1 MQPSSGQLK
10 QTDTLSIAARSAIE
24 RYLTLPEIGVT
35 TPYYNNRRHKLAAGL
50 RALAGKGLP
59 EEIVEETQLFA
70 IREKVGLD
78 VLAQADKTR
87 FLVDHHLGIDCSGFV
102 YHVLDA
108 ESRARGAGAMHSHIS
123 FHHRSFLR
131 RLIARLRPAQ
141 NAGAITFAQSSNSRE
156 VSLGEIQ
163 PGDFVVMVHNSEAR
177 SFDHI
182 ILITA
187 VDRATTH
194 TTLTYTHSIAWPS
207 DGIYGHGVRTGT
219 ITVTDPLIKLADQV
233 WEEHGKAG
241 VENYTHSRAVKA
253 ETTSLRRLNWF

>member
-1 MQPSSGQLK
+1 MHDASHQLSSDARKVIADYLSLP
-10 QTDTLSIAARSAIE
+10 TLGVAA
-24 RYLTLPEIGVT
+24 
-35 TPYYNNRRHKLAAGL
+35 PYYNNRRHKLAAGL

-59 EEIVEETQLFA
+59 EEIVEEAELFS
-70 IREKVGLD
+70 IREKVN
-78 VLAQADKTR
+78 LASIAHTDKTR

-141 NAGAITFAQSSNSRE
+141 NAGAITFAQPTNSFE
-156 VSLGEIQ
+156 VPLSDVQ
-163 PGDFVVMVHNSEAR
+163 PGDFIVMTHTAEAR

-182 ILITA
+182 ILITT
-187 VDRATTH
+187 VDKATTH

-207 DGIYGHGVRTGT
+207 DGRYGHGVRTGT

-241 VENYTHSRAVKA
+241 AENYTHNRAMKA

>member
-1 MQPSSGQLK
+1 MQSN
-10 QTDTLSIAARSAIE
+10 TLSVPARTAIE
-24 RYLTLPEIGVT
+24 QYLSLPSLEVPA
-35 TPYYNNRRHKLAAGL
+35 PYYNNRRHKLVAGL

-59 EEIVEETQLFA
+59 EEIVEEAELFS
-70 IREKVGLD
+70 IREKVN
-78 VLAQADKTR
+78 LASISWTDKTK

-131 RLIARLRPAQ
+131 RLVARLRPAQ
-141 NAGAITFAQSSNSRE
+141 NAGAITFAQPTNSRE
-156 VSLGEIQ
+156 VDLAEAEA
-163 PGDFVVMVHNSEAR
+163 GDFIVMTHNSDAR

-182 ILITA
+182 ILITH
-187 VDRATTH
+187 VDKATTH

-207 DGIYGHGVRTGT
+207 DGMYGHGVRTGT

-241 VENYTHSRAVKA
+241 VENYTHGRAVKA

>member
-1 MQPSSGQLK
+1 MQPTSEQLAHR
-10 QTDTLSIAARSAIE
+10 LSAAARDVLAN
-24 RYLTLPEIGVT
+24 YLSLPTFGVAA
-35 TPYYNNRRHKLAAGL
+35 PYYNNRRHNLAAGL

-59 EEIVEETQLFA
+59 EEIVEEAELFA
-70 IREKVGLD
+70 IREKVT
-78 VLAQADKTR
+78 LASLASGDKTK
-87 FLVDHHLGIDCSGFV
+87 FLADHHLGIDCSGFV

-141 NAGAITFAQSSNSRE
+141 NAGAITFAQPSNSRE
-156 VSLGEIQ
+156 IDLSDIQ
-163 PGDFVVMVHNSEAR
+163 PGDFIVMTHNTAAR

-187 VDRATTH
+187 VDKATTH
-194 TTLTYTHSIAWPS
+194 TTLTYTHSVAWPS
-207 DGIYGHGVRTGT
+207 DGMYGHGIRTGT
-219 ITVTDPLIKLADQV
+219 ITVTDPLIKLSDQV
-233 WEEHGKAG
+233 WEEHSKAG
-241 VENYTHSRAVKA
+241 AENYTHQRAAKA

>member
-1 MQPSSGQLK
+1 MHDASHQLSSDARK
-10 QTDTLSIAARSAIE
+10 VISDYLS
-24 RYLTLPEIGVT
+24 LPDIRVPA
-35 TPYYNNRRHKLAAGL
+35 PYYNNRRHKLAAGL

-59 EEIVEETQLFA
+59 TEIVEEAELFA
-70 IREKVGLD
+70 IREKVS
-78 VLAQADKTR
+78 LASLAPADKTR

-108 ESRARGAGAMHSHIS
+108 ESHARGAGAMHSHIS
-123 FHHRSFLR
+123 FHHRSLLR

-141 NAGAITFAQSSNSRE
+141 NAGAITFAQPTNSFE
-156 VSLGEIQ
+156 VPLSDVQ
-163 PGDFVVMVHNSEAR
+163 PGDFIVMTHNPEAR

-187 VDRATTH
+187 VDKATTH

-207 DGIYGHGVRTGT
+207 DGVCGHGVRIGT
-219 ITVTDPLIKLADQV
+219 ITVTDPLIRLADQV

-241 VENYTHSRAVKA
+241 AENYTHGRATKA